1 MSGTAVMTRPRYD
14 SGVDTP
20 PDDFSSGS
28 AGLGAGFA
36 RGDDAALKAAYD
48 EHGAFIYTFCKRALG
63 PEAGADVTQEVFLAA
78 WKARERFDPS
88 RGSLAGWLVGIAKN
102 KIIDVHRRAGR
113 RVTETEL
120 AFESD
125 ETTPATGIDQLADKM
140 LLADAL
146 TTLPPRARQVLEL
159 AFYKDLTHQQ
169 IAEQCDLPLGTVKSD
184 IRRGLQRLRH
194 HLETA
199 DV

>member
-1 MSGTAVMTRPRYD
+1 MSGVSLLTRPGYD
-14 SGVDTP
+14 LPVDSPSVDPLT
-20 PDDFSSGS
+20 
-28 AGLGAGFA
+28 ALEAQFA
-36 RGDDAALKAAYD
+36 RGDDTALKAAYD
-48 EHGAFIYTFCKRALG
+48 EHGPFIYTFCKRALG

-78 WKARERFDPS
+78 WKARERFDPT

-102 KIIDVHRRAGR
+102 KIIDTHRRAGR

-120 AFESD
+120 TFESSESA
-125 ETTPATGIDQLADKM
+125 ETPSLDRLADRM

-146 TTLPPRARQVLEL
+146 TTLPERARKVLEY
-159 AFYKDLTHQQ
+159 AFYDDLTHQQ
-169 IAEQCDLPLGTVKSD
+169 IADKCDLPLGTVKSD

-199 DV
+199 NV